1 MRRDFIRAAIPFL
14 FAGLIWGCD
23 GKQHLDEAYAATNS
37 GEVGAVGV
45 DMRDAQLDAEA
56 TADDTPAPA
65 PDTARSAE
73 DGSATRRRGYNG
85 VADARGSDVGKP
97 SVILVRSFHDRN
109 FNGVQDPGEEEL
121 DGRPLQVTDPDLRTF
136 TLYMPTM
143 IVARE
148 AGTYT
153 LVEVTPDGARQT
165 MRGLNG
171 TTLSLHPDA
180 DPVVAVFVDDP
191 SKKSGTHTVSY
202 GYVGLGQV
210 RACKVL
216 DENGDG
222 IAEPGERGLR
232 GWWIELSGTDAQGE
246 SVRPVVRTTGD
257 DGCVTFTGL
266 LPGDYTVSEA
276 VPAAGASE
284 TNDTAS
290 HEVTIASS
298 INGSSLSGSVATVN
312 FTLSQNIGLR
322 YRNLLTEEPPDSA
335 QSTHRSQR
343 R

>member
-1 MRRDFIRAAIPFL
+1 MRRGFIRAPIPFL
-14 FAGLIWGCD
+14 FAALLWGCQ
-23 GKQHLDEAYAATNS
+23 GRQHYDEAYAATS
-37 GEVGAVGV
+37 SAK
-45 DMRDAQLDAEA
+45 AA
-56 TADDTPAPA
+56 ADDTGVEDGQPGTAPA
-65 PDTARSAE
+65 AAELSSRSPDIASTPDYDSRS
-73 DGSATRRRGYNG
+73 RRGYKG
-85 VADARGSDVGKP
+85 VPDARRVGRTEP

-121 DGRPLQVTDPDLRTF
+121 DGRALEVTDPEFRTF

-148 AGTYT
+148 SGTYT
-153 LVEVTPDGARQT
+153 LVEVTPDGAHQT

-171 TTLSLHPDA
+171 TVLSLHPDA
-180 DPVVAVFVDDP
+180 DPVVAVFVEDP
-191 SKKSGTHTVSY
+191 TKKSGTYTVSY

-210 RACKVL
+210 RACKIY
-216 DENGDG
+216 DEDGDG
-222 IAEPGERGLR
+222 IAESGERGLR

-246 SVRPVVRTTGD
+246 PVRPLVRTTGD

-290 HEVTIASS
+290 HDVTIASS
-298 INGSSLSGSVATVN
+298 ISGSSLSGSVATVS
-312 FTLSQNIGLR
+312 FTLSKNVGLR
-322 YRNLLTEEPPDSA
+322 YQNLLNDEATSDAAP
-335 QSTHRSQR
+335 STQHR
-343 R
+343 

>member
-1 MRRDFIRAAIPFL
+1 MGRGFIRAAIPFL
-14 FAGLIWGCD
+14 FAALVWGCR
-23 GKQHLDEAYAATNS
+23 GKQHFDEAYAATS
-37 GEVGAVGV
+37 S
-45 DMRDAQLDAEA
+45 AEA
-56 TADDTPAPA
+56 SAETEEVASAPERAPSAEGADRPAHIEDVA
-65 PDTARSAE
+65 ATTGERSAK
-73 DGSATRRRGYNG
+73 RRLGYNG
-85 VADARGSDVGKP
+85 VADARGTGTAQP

-109 FNGVQDPGEEEL
+109 FNGIQDPGEEEL
-121 DGRPLQVTDPDLRTF
+121 DGRALEVTDPELRTF

-148 AGTYT
+148 PGTYT

-191 SKKSGTHTVSY
+191 AKKSGTHTVSY

-210 RACKVL
+210 RACKIF

-222 IAEPGERGLR
+222 IAESSERGLP
-232 GWWIELSGTDAQGE
+232 GWWIELSGTDAQGQA
-246 SVRPVVRTTGD
+246 VRPVVRTTGD
-257 DGCVTFTGL
+257 DGCVTFAGL

-284 TNDTAS
+284 TNDTAT
-290 HEVTIASS
+290 HDVTIASS
-298 INGSSLSGSVATVN
+298 INGSSLSGSVATVS
-312 FTLSQNIGLR
+312 FTLSKNVGLR
-322 YRNLLTEEPPDSA
+322 YQNLLVDEASSDTAP
-335 QSTHRSQR
+335 TTRNR
-343 R
+343 

>member
-1 MRRDFIRAAIPFL
+1 MRRGFIRASIPFL
-14 FAGLIWGCD
+14 FAALIWGCE
-23 GKQHLDEAYAATNS
+23 GNQHFDEAYAATNS
-37 GEVGAVGV
+37 SRTAE
-45 DMRDAQLDAEA
+45 DADSLNNQLGPAPLRAAEA
-56 TADDTPAPA
+56 AEASIEMASPLEADPA
-65 PDTARSAE
+65 
-73 DGSATRRRGYNG
+73 GRRRRFNG
-85 VADARGSDVGKP
+85 VADARRAGASEP

-109 FNGVQDPGEEEL
+109 FNGVQDAGEEEL
-121 DGRPLQVTDPDLRTF
+121 DGRPLEVTDPKFRSF

-143 IVARE
+143 IVARD

-153 LVEVTPDGARQT
+153 LVEVIPDGVQQT
-165 MRGLNG
+165 MRGLND
-171 TTLSLHPDA
+171 TVLSLHPNS

-191 SKKSGTHTVSY
+191 SKKTGTYTVSY

-210 RACKVL
+210 RACKVY
-216 DENGDG
+216 DEDGDG
-222 IAEPGERGLR
+222 IAESGEPGLR
-232 GWWIELSGTDAQGE
+232 GWWIELSGTDAQGTP
-246 SVRPVVRTTGD
+246 VRPMVRTTGD

-290 HEVTIASS
+290 HDVTIASS
-298 INGSSLSGSVATVN
+298 VNGSSLSGSVATVN

-322 YRNLLTEEPPDSA
+322 YQNLMTDEASDTALPP
-335 QSTHRSQR
+335 QR

>member
-1 MRRDFIRAAIPFL
+1 MRRGFIRAPIPFI
-14 FAGLIWGCD
+14 FAALVWGCQ
-23 GKQHLDEAYAATNS
+23 GKQHYDEAYAATSSTN
-37 GEVGAVGV
+37 A
-45 DMRDAQLDAEA
+45 A
-56 TADDTPAPA
+56 ADDTGAENGQPGIAPA
-65 PDTARSAE
+65 AAESPGRSSDIASTS
-73 DGSATRRRGYNG
+73 DPVSTNRRRGYNG
-85 VADARGSDVGKP
+85 VPDARRVGKAEP
-97 SVILVRSFHDRN
+97 SVIVVRSFHDRN
-109 FNGVQDPGEEEL
+109 FNGVHDPGEEEL
-121 DGRPLQVTDPDLRTF
+121 DGRALEVTDPEFRSF

-153 LVEVTPDGARQT
+153 LVEVTPDGAHQT

-171 TTLSLHPDA
+171 TVLSLHPDA
-180 DPVVAVFVDDP
+180 DPVVAVYVEDP
-191 SKKSGTHTVSY
+191 TKKTGTYTVSY

-210 RACKVL
+210 RACKIY
-216 DENGDG
+216 DEDGDRT
-222 IAEPGERGLR
+222 AEPGEPGLR

-246 SVRPVVRTTGD
+246 PVRPVVRNTGE

-298 INGSSLSGSVATVN
+298 IKGSSLSGSVATVN
-312 FTLSQNIGLR
+312 FTLSQNIGLQ
-322 YRNLLTEEPPDSA
+322 YRNLMTEKAAADTAP
-335 QSTHRSQR
+335 STQPR
-343 R
+343 

>member
-1 MRRDFIRAAIPFL
+1 
-14 FAGLIWGCD
+14 
-23 GKQHLDEAYAATNS
+23 
-37 GEVGAVGV
+37 
-45 DMRDAQLDAEA
+45 
-56 TADDTPAPA
+56 
-65 PDTARSAE
+65 
-73 DGSATRRRGYNG
+73 
-85 VADARGSDVGKP
+85 

-109 FNGVQDPGEEEL
+109 FNGIQDPGEEEL
-121 DGRPLQVTDPDLRTF
+121 DGRALRVTDPDLRTF

-210 RACKVL
+210 RACKIL
-216 DENGDG
+216 DEDGDG
-222 IAEPGERGLR
+222 VAESGERGLR

-246 SVRPVVRTTGD
+246 TVRPVVRTTGD

-298 INGSSLSGSVATVN
+298 ISGSSLAGSVDTVN
-312 FTLSQNIGLR
+312 FTLSRNIGLR
-322 YRNLLTEEPPDSA
+322 YQNLLTDDATSDTA
-335 QSTHRSQR
+335 SSTRHR
-343 R
+343 

>member
-14 FAGLIWGCD
+14 FAALVWGCK
-23 GKQHLDEAYAATNS
+23 GKQPLEEAYAATNS
-37 GEVGAVGV
+37 GEVGATGV
-45 DMRDAQLDAEA
+45 DVTTGPSDPES
-56 TADDTPAPA
+56 T
-65 PDTARSAE
+65 AE
-73 DGSATRRRGYNG
+73 DEPPSAPETAGAAEDRDPSRRLGYNG
-85 VADARGSDVGKP
+85 VADARSSRNGEP

-109 FNGVQDPGEEEL
+109 FNGIQDPGEEEL
-121 DGRPLQVTDPDLRTF
+121 DGRALRVTDPDLRTF

-210 RACKVL
+210 RACKIL
-216 DENGDG
+216 DEDGDG
-222 IAEPGERGLR
+222 VAESGERGLR

-246 SVRPVVRTTGD
+246 TVRPVVRTTGD

-298 INGSSLSGSVATVN
+298 ISGSSLAGSVDTVN
-312 FTLSQNIGLR
+312 FTLSRNIGLR
-322 YRNLLTEEPPDSA
+322 YQNLLTDDATSDTA
-335 QSTHRSQR
+335 SSTRHR
-343 R
+343 